1 MNIAYKALLYSIF
14 LSLLS
19 ACGFHLRGMVSLP
32 PSFQHVYI
40 IAPPNGRSLQL
51 KLEEQLQAYRVQRST
66 SLDKAAF
73 QIIIDS
79 VSFNR
84 QISNISSSTTP
95 RQFQLSYVVA
105 YHLMD
110 SHNGNIIPRGQ
121 AVSNRLVS
129 MNSERLLGSNYE
141 QEFFMH
147 EMEEDIATQI
157 LLTINHYFT
166 NQS

>member
-1 MNIAYKALLYSIF
+1 MKLSYQALLYSIL

-19 ACGFHLRGMVSLP
+19 ACGFHLRGMVPLP

-51 KLEEQLQAYRVQRST
+51 KLEEQLQAYRVQKSD
-66 SLDKAAF
+66 SAAQSAF
-73 QIIIDS
+73 QIVIDN
-79 VSFNR
+79 VVFNR

-95 RQFQLSYVVA
+95 RQFQLSYVVT

-110 SHNGNIIPRGQ
+110 SHNGNVIPRGQ

-141 QEFFMH
+141 QDFFMH
-147 EMEEDIATQI
+147 EMEDEIATQI
-157 LLTINHYFT
+157 LLTINHYFA